1 MKVGAK
7 MATLQEKKTKMD
19 PKKRFF
25 SKIPQDF
32 ELLKQVRESSHQT
45 GSFLV
50 SQHIGTLILSQS
62 SFPCIVVCHFLILL
76 LLADKSI

>member
-1 MKVGAK
+1 MQIGSE

-32 ELLKQVRESSHQT
+32 ELLKQVPQTSHQT
-45 GSFLV
+45 GHL
-50 SQHIGTLILSQS
+50 G
-62 SFPCIVVCHFLILL
+62 
-76 LLADKSI
+76 

>member
-1 MKVGAK
+1 MKIGAK

-32 ELLKQVRESSHQT
+32 ELLKQVPESSQQT
-45 GSFLV
+45 GHFGPR
-50 SQHIGTLILSQS
+50 QYIETLILS
-62 SFPCIVVCHFLILL
+62 
-76 LLADKSI
+76 